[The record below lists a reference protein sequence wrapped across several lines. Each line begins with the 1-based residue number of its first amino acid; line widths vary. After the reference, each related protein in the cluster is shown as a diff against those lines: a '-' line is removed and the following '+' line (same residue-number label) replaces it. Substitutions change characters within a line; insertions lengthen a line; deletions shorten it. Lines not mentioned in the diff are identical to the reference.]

1 MAIVILESEILEE
14 QVVND
19 AFVPL
24 AIEAG
29 IETVIKSLL
38 TLATTKRQLLILVKA
53 ALAVSNPPLAKAL
66 GIQTL
71 EAILKYMQ
79 KRAAGIVMGE
89 DIPELLDEDGP
100 ASVTVARDGTVN
112 TQVNVTFNKPAN
124 GYTPRIYLDGVF
136 QKNSTVTPSGQ
147 FMNDSLANIPA
158 GAHQIRV
165 LFRRD
170 SDGAQTRFGPIG
182 TIAE

>member
-1 MAIVILESEILEE
+1 MAIVILESEILEQ

-38 TLATTKRQLLILVKA
+38 TLATTKRELLIMIKA
-53 ALAVSNPPLAKAL
+53 TLAVSNPPLAKAL

-71 EAILKYMQ
+71 DAILKYMQ
-79 KRAAGIVMGE
+79 KRAAGIVLG
-89 DIPELLDEDGP
+89 DQIPELLDQDGP
-100 ASVTVARDGTVN
+100 AGVWVARDGGLN
-112 TQVNVTFNKPAN
+112 TQINVTFSEPPV
-124 GYTPRIYLDGVF
+124 GFHGRIYLDGIF
-136 QKNSTVTPSGQ
+136 QKESV
-147 FMNDSLANIPA
+147 AIPA
-158 GAHQIRV
+158 GGVVNDSIQGVAAGAHSIRV

-170 SDGAQTRFGPIG
+170 SDGAQTRFGPLG

>member
-1 MAIVILESEILEE
+1 MAIVILESEILEA

-38 TLATTKRQLLILVKA
+38 VLATTKRELLILVKA

-66 GIQTL
+66 GMQTL

-89 DIPELLDEDGP
+89 AIPELLDEDGP

-112 TQVNVTFNKPAN
+112 TQINVTFTKPAN

-147 FMNDSLANIPA
+147 FMNDSLANVPA
-158 GAHQIRV
+158 GAHSIRV

-170 SDGAQTRFGPIG
+170 TDGAQTRFGPIG
-182 TIAE
+182 AIAE